1 MTAPQFDYNNIP
13 PELQARRQ
21 WVLWGV
27 GKNLDAKA
35 VKIPRQA
42 KNPTGPNASSTNPQT
57 WASFQEAHAWYQI
70 GDARGIGY
78 EITPADGLVAVDF
91 DHCLDA
97 DGNLLPPFDEWKKAL
112 PGYWE
117 LSQSGTGL
125 HGFVRGTLPAGCSN
139 KRRIDPQNADE
150 REVELYIQ
158 ERYLALTG
166 ALWGPQTPL
175 ANAPDAQ
182 PGINAILEQM
192 HMRPEDTA
200 AGAALPDV
208 PDRPEEEITAI
219 IKAALA
225 KSPDF
230 YRLWNTTEH
239 PGKLGDESK
248 DDIAFVCSAW
258 KATEYELSAGD
269 LMHGLDASPWAET
282 KDNTAPKW
290 HWDKWHGTGHRSKGN
305 YRKNTALR
313 AYQEA
318 KQQEAAALE
327 GFKNLALG
335 DFLPVEV
342 LSFKLSDLSEIAE
355 GQLFAENTSGVLLWN
370 PSLDWLIWDGCRFAP
385 DNSKARLL
393 AQKFTGKQH
402 RAAQADV
409 QQAAG
414 AAAQDTENAELAA
427 RAKKAKAL
435 LTFVTRCRSTNG
447 LNHLMTEAAPHL
459 ACKLDDLDADP
470 FALNTPAGIVDLRTG
485 ALRPSDPAALCTKV
499 TAVGP
504 CDDGAEL
511 WRGFL
516 DTICCGDAGLV
527 DYLQTVAGMAAL
539 GQVFTETLLLATG
552 DGGNGKS
559 TFFNTL
565 ARVLGDYST
574 SVRPALLLT
583 GNANNGAELA
593 ALRGV
598 RLALAAETEEGQ
610 RLDGAAVKGLVSTD
624 RVAANPKYKDPFSF
638 TPSHTLVLYTNF
650 LPRVGSSDRGT
661 WSRLTVLPFNAHLR
675 DTAGER
681 KDYAEIL
688 FTQAGGAVL
697 AWMIEGARRFI
708 ANGYKLTPPTVVQEA
723 LADYRKS
730 NDWLGAFMEECCE
743 LGENYAASS
752 KELYQRYT
760 AYCQVSGDYRR
771 DSRDF
776 ANAMKSAGFELKH
789 KMHGNA
795 YTGLRLHSGFSPQ

>member
-1 MTAPQFDYNNIP
+1 MTAPQQIP
-13 PELQARRQ
+13 SFTLSCAKVR
-21 WVLWGV
+21 
-27 GKNLDAKA
+27 GKKSNTYYPNEQTIHNLD
-35 VKIPRQA
+35 
-42 KNPTGPNASSTNPQT
+42 
-57 WASFQEAHAWYQI
+57 E
-70 GDARGIGY
+70 
-78 EITPADGLVAVDF
+78 L
-91 DHCLDA
+91 
-97 DGNLLPPFDEWKKAL
+97 KKAARYDHT
-112 PGYWE
+112 PGFFKDSHRSKASWYWE
-117 LSQSGTGL
+117 ECIVL
-125 HGFVRGTLPAGCSN
+125 
-139 KRRIDPQNADE
+139 
-150 REVELYIQ
+150 
-158 ERYLALTG
+158 
-166 ALWGPQTPL
+166 
-175 ANAPDAQ
+175 
-182 PGINAILEQM
+182 
-192 HMRPEDTA
+192 
-200 AGAALPDV
+200 DV
-208 PDRPEEEITAI
+208 D
-219 IKAALA
+219 
-225 KSPDF
+225 
-230 YRLWNTTEH
+230 NTT
-239 PGKLGDESK
+239 PGNVTTP
-248 DDIAFVCSAW
+248 DDIARDFPGVGHYIIFSRNHNRPKVKDDGKGEYPAAPRFHIYFPISSQFTGDEMDAFIKRAIASQPYFDPCCDGRARFIFGVENPEG
-258 KATEYELSAGD
+258 KAVPGDLTLDDFLAQHAAPVANIPAVLPASTGTERIIPAGERHDHMVLSATKLLKKCGPDGIEQAREAYD
-269 LMHGLDASPWAET
+269 LEAEHLEAGFPQDELECIW
-282 KDNTAPKW
+282 KDQLAFAQTTIWTAP
-290 HWDKWHGTGHRSKGN
+290 DYLTPAE
-305 YRKNTALR
+305 Y
-313 AYQEA
+313 
-318 KQQEAAALE
+318 AAR
-327 GFKNLALG
+327 
-335 DFLPVEV
+335 DFFPVEV

-370 PSLDWLIWDGCRFAP
+370 PSLDWLVWDGCRFAP

-414 AAAQDTENAELAA
+414 AAAQDLENAELAA

-447 LNHLMTEAAPHL
+447 LNHLLTEAAPHL
-459 ACKLDDLDADP
+459 ACKLDNLDADP

-485 ALRPSDPAALCTKV
+485 ELRPSDPAALCTKV

-516 DTICCGDAGLV
+516 DTICCGDVDLA
-527 DYLQTVAGMAAL
+527 DYLQAVAGMAAL

-565 ARVLGDYST
+565 ARVLGDYAT

-681 KDYAEIL
+681 KDCAEIL

-708 ANGYKLTPPTVVQEA
+708 ANGYKLTPPTVVQAA

-730 NDWLGAFMEECCE
+730 NDWLGAFMEDCCE
-743 LGENYAASS
+743 LGENFAASS

-760 AYCQVSGDYRR
+760 TYCQVSGDYRR

-776 ANAMKSAGFELKH
+776 ANAMKSAGFDKKH
-789 KMHGNA
+789 TMKGWLYM
-795 YTGLRLHSGFSPQ
+795 GLRLRSDFSPQ

>member
-1 MTAPQFDYNNIP
+1 MTAPQQIP
-13 PELQARRQ
+13 SFTLSCAKVRGKQTNTRYPDDRRIYTLDNLLEAVTLDHVPGAFADHIRGKDRWRCTECIVLDVDNDPGGPLVTPETIKQDFPDVAHYIVFSRHHNQ
-21 WVLWGV
+21 PKN
-27 GKNLDAKA
+27 GKPTA
-35 VKIPRQA
+35 PRFHVYF
-42 KNPTGPNASSTNPQT
+42 PTGLLTDAAEVKKLLDTLTTVYNYFDPNCKDIDRFYFGVANPQG
-57 WASFQEAHAWYQI
+57 EAV
-70 GDARGIGY
+70 
-78 EITPADGLVAVDF
+78 P
-91 DHCLDA
+91 
-97 DGNLLPPFDEWKKAL
+97 
-112 PGYWE
+112 
-117 LSQSGTGL
+117 
-125 HGFVRGTLPAGCSN
+125 GTLTV
-139 KRRIDPQNADE
+139 DQFME
-150 REVELYIQ
+150 RQ
-158 ERYLALTG
+158 SA
-166 ALWGPQTPL
+166 
-175 ANAPDAQ
+175 AP
-182 PGINAILEQM
+182 
-192 HMRPEDTA
+192 
-200 AGAALPDV
+200 AALPATKGKEIPAGERNATLSAYAFTV
-208 PDRPEEEITAI
+208 LKKFGPEGIAEAE
-219 IKAALA
+219 AAFLQRA
-225 KSPDF
+225 EDCDPPLSD
-230 YRLWNTTEH
+230 
-239 PGKLGDESK
+239 G
-248 DDIAFVCSAW
+248 
-258 KATEYELSAGD
+258 ELSTIWRYAVQNAPAKIWNKPGY
-269 LMHGLDASPWAET
+269 LTPAEY
-282 KDNTAPKW
+282 NA
-290 HWDKWHGTGHRSKGN
+290 R
-305 YRKNTALR
+305 
-313 AYQEA
+313 
-318 KQQEAAALE
+318 
-327 GFKNLALG
+327 
-335 DFLPVEV
+335 DFFPVEV

-370 PSLDWLIWDGCRFAP
+370 PSLDWLVWDGCRFAP

-414 AAAQDTENAELAA
+414 AAAQDLENAELAA

-485 ALRPSDPAALCTKV
+485 VLRPSDPAAFCTKV

-511 WRGFL
+511 WNSFL
-516 DTICCGDAGLV
+516 DTVCCGDAGLV

-565 ARVLGDYST
+565 ARVLGDYAT

-583 GNANNGAELA
+583 GSANNGAELA

-708 ANGYKLTPPTVVQEA
+708 ANGYKLTPPTVVREA

-730 NDWLGAFMEECCE
+730 NDWLGAFMEECCD
-743 LGENYAASS
+743 LGENFAASS

-776 ANAMKSAGFELKH
+776 ANAMKSAGFDKKH
-789 KMHGNA
+789 TMKGWLYM
-795 YTGLRLHSGFSPQ
+795 GLRLRSDFSPQ

>member
-1 MTAPQFDYNNIP
+1 MTAPQQIP
-13 PELQARRQ
+13 SFTLSCAKVRGKQTNTRYPDDRRIYTLDNLLEAVTLDHVPGAFADHIRGKDRWRCTECIVLDVDNDPGGPLVTPETIKQDFPDVAHYIVFSRHHNQ
-21 WVLWGV
+21 PKN
-27 GKNLDAKA
+27 GKPTA
-35 VKIPRQA
+35 PRFHVYF
-42 KNPTGPNASSTNPQT
+42 PTGLLTDAAEVKKLLDTLTTVYNYFDPNCKDIDRFYFGVANPQG
-57 WASFQEAHAWYQI
+57 EAV
-70 GDARGIGY
+70 
-78 EITPADGLVAVDF
+78 P
-91 DHCLDA
+91 
-97 DGNLLPPFDEWKKAL
+97 
-112 PGYWE
+112 
-117 LSQSGTGL
+117 
-125 HGFVRGTLPAGCSN
+125 GTLTV
-139 KRRIDPQNADE
+139 DQFME
-150 REVELYIQ
+150 RQ
-158 ERYLALTG
+158 SA
-166 ALWGPQTPL
+166 
-175 ANAPDAQ
+175 AP
-182 PGINAILEQM
+182 
-192 HMRPEDTA
+192 
-200 AGAALPDV
+200 AALPATKGKEIPAGERNATLSAYAFTV
-208 PDRPEEEITAI
+208 LKKFGPEGIAEAE
-219 IKAALA
+219 AAFLQRA
-225 KSPDF
+225 EDCDPPLSD
-230 YRLWNTTEH
+230 
-239 PGKLGDESK
+239 G
-248 DDIAFVCSAW
+248 
-258 KATEYELSAGD
+258 ELSTIWRYAVQNAPAKIWNKPGY
-269 LMHGLDASPWAET
+269 LTPAEY
-282 KDNTAPKW
+282 NA
-290 HWDKWHGTGHRSKGN
+290 R
-305 YRKNTALR
+305 
-313 AYQEA
+313 
-318 KQQEAAALE
+318 
-327 GFKNLALG
+327 
-335 DFLPVEV
+335 DFFPVEV

-370 PSLDWLIWDGCRFAP
+370 PSLDWLVWDGCRFAP

-414 AAAQDTENAELAA
+414 AAAQDLENAELAA

-485 ALRPSDPAALCTKV
+485 VLRPSDPAAFCTKV

-511 WRGFL
+511 WNSFL
-516 DTICCGDAGLV
+516 DTVCCGDAGLV

-565 ARVLGDYST
+565 ARVLGDYAT

-583 GNANNGAELA
+583 GSANNGAELA

-730 NDWLGAFMEECCE
+730 NDWLGAFMEECCD
-743 LGENYAASS
+743 LGENYAVSS

-776 ANAMKSAGFELKH
+776 ANAMKSAGFDKKH
-789 KMHGNA
+789 TMKGWLYM
-795 YTGLRLHSGFSPQ
+795 GLRLRSDFSPQ

>member
-1 MTAPQFDYNNIP
+1 MTAPQQIP
-13 PELQARRQ
+13 SFTLSCAKVRGKKSNTYYPNEQTIHNLDELQKAARYDHTPGFFKDLHRS
-21 WVLWGV
+21 
-27 GKNLDAKA
+27 KA
-35 VKIPRQA
+35 
-42 KNPTGPNASSTNPQT
+42 S
-57 WASFQEAHAWYQI
+57 W
-70 GDARGIGY
+70 
-78 EITPADGLVAVDF
+78 
-91 DHCLDA
+91 
-97 DGNLLPPFDEWKKAL
+97 
-112 PGYWE
+112 YWE
-117 LSQSGTGL
+117 ECIVL
-125 HGFVRGTLPAGCSN
+125 
-139 KRRIDPQNADE
+139 
-150 REVELYIQ
+150 
-158 ERYLALTG
+158 
-166 ALWGPQTPL
+166 
-175 ANAPDAQ
+175 
-182 PGINAILEQM
+182 
-192 HMRPEDTA
+192 
-200 AGAALPDV
+200 DV
-208 PDRPEEEITAI
+208 D
-219 IKAALA
+219 
-225 KSPDF
+225 
-230 YRLWNTTEH
+230 NTT
-239 PGKLGDESK
+239 PGNVTTP
-248 DDIAFVCSAW
+248 DDIARDFPGVGHYIIFSRNHNRP
-258 KATEYELSAGD
+258 KVKDDGKGEYPAAPRFHIYFPISSQFTGDEMDAFIKRAIASQPYFDPCCDGRARFIFGVENPQGEAVPGD
-269 LMHGLDASPWAET
+269 LTLDDFLAQHTTPVANIPAVLPASTGAERIIPAGERHDHMVSLAT
-282 KDNTAPKW
+282 KLLKKCGPDGIEQAREAYDLEAEHLEAGFPRDELERIWEDQLAFVQTTIWTAP
-290 HWDKWHGTGHRSKGN
+290 DYLTPAEYNAR
-305 YRKNTALR
+305 
-313 AYQEA
+313 
-318 KQQEAAALE
+318 
-327 GFKNLALG
+327 
-335 DFLPVEV
+335 DFFPVEV

-355 GQLFAENTSGVLLWN
+355 GQLFAKNTSGVLLWN
-370 PSLDWLIWDGCRFAP
+370 PSLDWLVWDGCRFAP

-393 AQKFTGKQH
+393 AQNFTGKQH

-485 ALRPSDPAALCTKV
+485 ELRPSDPAAFCTKV

-516 DTICCGDAGLV
+516 DTICCGDTELA

-565 ARVLGDYST
+565 ARVLGDYAT

-730 NDWLGAFMEECCE
+730 NDWLGAFMEDCCE
-743 LGENYAASS
+743 LGENFAASS

-789 KMHGNA
+789 TKKGNA
-795 YTGLRLHSGFSPQ
+795 YTGLRLRSVFSPQ

>member
-1 MTAPQFDYNNIP
+1 MTAPQFDYSNIP

-27 GKNLDAKA
+27 DPDNPKAPRQVVSPTQGAKA
-35 VKIPRQA
+35 N
-42 KNPTGPNASSTNPQT
+42 NPMT
-57 WASFQEAHAWYQI
+57 WGSFEPARCIVDMI

-97 DGNLLPPFDEWKKAL
+97 DGNLLPPFDEWIKAL

-158 ERYLALTG
+158 ERYIALTG
-166 ALWGPQTPL
+166 ALWGPQTTL
-175 ANAPDAQ
+175 ADAPSAQ

-192 HMRPEDTA
+192 HMRPEDTV
-200 AGAALPDV
+200 AGAALPEIDN
-208 PDRPEEEITAI
+208 RPAAEVDAI

-327 GFKNLALG
+327 GFKDLALG
-335 DFLPVEV
+335 DFFPVEV

-355 GQLFAENTSGVLLWN
+355 GQLFAENTTGVLLWN
-370 PSLDWLIWDGCRFAP
+370 PSLDWLVWDGCRFAP

-414 AAAQDTENAELAA
+414 AAAQDTENTELAA

-447 LNHLMTEAAPHL
+447 LNHLLTEAAPHL

-485 ALRPSDPAALCTKV
+485 VLRPSDPAAFCTKV

-511 WRGFL
+511 WNSFL
-516 DTICCGDAGLV
+516 DTICCGDAALA
-527 DYLQTVAGMAAL
+527 DHLQTVAGMAAL

-574 SVRPALLLT
+574 SVRPALLMT
-583 GNANNGAELA
+583 GNQNSGAELA

-598 RLALAAETEEGQ
+598 RLALAAESEEGQ
-610 RLDGAAVKGLVSTD
+610 RLDVATVKALCSTD
-624 RVAANPKYKDPFSF
+624 RVAANPKYKEPFSF

-697 AWMIEGARRFI
+697 AWMIEGAQRFI
-708 ANGYKLTPPTVVQEA
+708 ANGYKLTPPTVVREA
-723 LADYRKS
+723 LAEYQKS

-789 KMHGNA
+789 KMHGNT

>member
-1 MTAPQFDYNNIP
+1 MTAPQQIP
-13 PELQARRQ
+13 SFTLSCAKVR
-21 WVLWGV
+21 
-27 GKNLDAKA
+27 GKKSNTYYPNEQTIHNLDELKKA
-35 VKIPRQA
+35 ARYDHTPGFFKDSHRS
-42 KNPTGPNASSTNPQT
+42 KAS
-57 WASFQEAHAWYQI
+57 WYWEKCI
-70 GDARGIGY
+70 VLDVDNTTPGDVT
-78 EITPADGLVAVDF
+78 TPADIERDFPGVGHYIIFSRNHNRPKVKDDGKGEYPAAPRFHIYFPISSQFTGDEMDAFIKRAIASQPYFDPCCDGRARFIFGVENPQGEAVPGDLTLDDFLAQHTTPVANTPAVLPASTGAERIIPAGER
-91 DHCLDA
+91 HNHMVLSA
-97 DGNLLPPFDEWKKAL
+97 TKLLKKYGPDGIEQACEAYDLEAEHLEAGFPQDELERIWKDQLAFVQTTIWNK
-112 PGYWE
+112 PGYLTPAE
-117 LSQSGTGL
+117 YA
-125 HGFVRGTLPAGCSN
+125 VR
-139 KRRIDPQNADE
+139 
-150 REVELYIQ
+150 
-158 ERYLALTG
+158 
-166 ALWGPQTPL
+166 
-175 ANAPDAQ
+175 
-182 PGINAILEQM
+182 
-192 HMRPEDTA
+192 
-200 AGAALPDV
+200 
-208 PDRPEEEITAI
+208 
-219 IKAALA
+219 
-225 KSPDF
+225 DF
-230 YRLWNTTEH
+230 
-239 PGKLGDESK
+239 
-248 DDIAFVCSAW
+248 
-258 KATEYELSAGD
+258 
-269 LMHGLDASPWAET
+269 
-282 KDNTAPKW
+282 
-290 HWDKWHGTGHRSKGN
+290 
-305 YRKNTALR
+305 
-313 AYQEA
+313 
-318 KQQEAAALE
+318 
-327 GFKNLALG
+327 
-335 DFLPVEV
+335 PVEV

-370 PSLDWLIWDGCRFAP
+370 PSLDWLVWDGCRFAP

-485 ALRPSDPAALCTKV
+485 ELRPSDPAAFCTKV

-516 DTICCGDAGLV
+516 DTICCGDTELA

-565 ARVLGDYST
+565 ARVLGDYAT

-697 AWMIEGARRFI
+697 AWMLEGARRFI

-730 NDWLGAFMEECCE
+730 NDWLGAFMEECCD
-743 LGENYAASS
+743 LGENYAVSS

-789 KMHGNA
+789 TKKGNA
-795 YTGLRLHSGFSPQ
+795 YTGLRLRSDFSPQ

>member
-1 MTAPQFDYNNIP
+1 MTAPQQIP
-13 PELQARRQ
+13 SFTLSCAKVRGKKSNTYYPNEQTIHNLDELQKAARYDHTPGFFKDLHRS
-21 WVLWGV
+21 
-27 GKNLDAKA
+27 KA
-35 VKIPRQA
+35 
-42 KNPTGPNASSTNPQT
+42 S
-57 WASFQEAHAWYQI
+57 W
-70 GDARGIGY
+70 
-78 EITPADGLVAVDF
+78 
-91 DHCLDA
+91 
-97 DGNLLPPFDEWKKAL
+97 
-112 PGYWE
+112 YWE
-117 LSQSGTGL
+117 ECIVL
-125 HGFVRGTLPAGCSN
+125 
-139 KRRIDPQNADE
+139 
-150 REVELYIQ
+150 
-158 ERYLALTG
+158 
-166 ALWGPQTPL
+166 
-175 ANAPDAQ
+175 
-182 PGINAILEQM
+182 
-192 HMRPEDTA
+192 
-200 AGAALPDV
+200 DV
-208 PDRPEEEITAI
+208 D
-219 IKAALA
+219 
-225 KSPDF
+225 
-230 YRLWNTTEH
+230 NTT
-239 PGKLGDESK
+239 PGNVTTP
-248 DDIAFVCSAW
+248 DDIARDFPGVGHYIIFSRNHNRP
-258 KATEYELSAGD
+258 KVKDDGKGEYPAAPRFHIYFPISSQFTGDEMDAFIKRAIASQPYFDPCCDGRARFIFGVENPQGEAVPGD
-269 LMHGLDASPWAET
+269 LTLDDFLAQHTTPVANIPAVLPASTGAERIIPAGERHDHMVSLAT
-282 KDNTAPKW
+282 KLLKKCGPDGIEQAREAYDLEAEHLEAGFPRDELERIWEDQLAFVQTTIWTAP
-290 HWDKWHGTGHRSKGN
+290 DYLTPAEYNAR
-305 YRKNTALR
+305 
-313 AYQEA
+313 
-318 KQQEAAALE
+318 
-327 GFKNLALG
+327 
-335 DFLPVEV
+335 DFFPVEV

-355 GQLFAENTSGVLLWN
+355 GQLFAKNTSGVLLWN
-370 PSLDWLIWDGCRFAP
+370 PSLDWLVWDGCRFAP

-393 AQKFTGKQH
+393 AQNFTGKQH

-435 LTFVTRCRSTNG
+435 LTFVNRCRSTNG

-485 ALRPSDPAALCTKV
+485 VLHPSDPAAFCTKV
-499 TAVGP
+499 TAVGA

-565 ARVLGDYST
+565 ARVLGDYAT

-708 ANGYKLTPPTVVQEA
+708 ANGYKLTPPTVVREA

-730 NDWLGAFMEECCE
+730 NDWLGAFMEECCD
-743 LGENYAASS
+743 LGENFAASS

>member
-1 MTAPQFDYNNIP
+1 MTAPQQIP
-13 PELQARRQ
+13 SFTLSCAKVRGNQTNTRYPDDRRIYTLDDLLEAVTLDHVPGAFADHIRGKDRWRCTECIVLDVDNDPGGPLVTPETIKQDFPDVAHYIVYSRHHNQ
-21 WVLWGV
+21 PKN
-27 GKNLDAKA
+27 GKPAA
-35 VKIPRQA
+35 PRFHVYF
-42 KNPTGPNASSTNPQT
+42 PTGLLTDAADVKKLLDTLTTVYNYFDPNCKDIDRFYFGVANPQG
-57 WASFQEAHAWYQI
+57 EAV
-70 GDARGIGY
+70 
-78 EITPADGLVAVDF
+78 P
-91 DHCLDA
+91 
-97 DGNLLPPFDEWKKAL
+97 
-112 PGYWE
+112 
-117 LSQSGTGL
+117 
-125 HGFVRGTLPAGCSN
+125 GTLTV
-139 KRRIDPQNADE
+139 DQFME
-150 REVELYIQ
+150 RQ
-158 ERYLALTG
+158 SA
-166 ALWGPQTPL
+166 
-175 ANAPDAQ
+175 AP
-182 PGINAILEQM
+182 
-192 HMRPEDTA
+192 
-200 AGAALPDV
+200 AALPAAKGREIPAGERNATLSAYAFTV
-208 PDRPEEEITAI
+208 LKKFGPEGIAEAE
-219 IKAALA
+219 AAFLQRA
-225 KSPDF
+225 EDCNPPLSD
-230 YRLWNTTEH
+230 
-239 PGKLGDESK
+239 G
-248 DDIAFVCSAW
+248 
-258 KATEYELSAGD
+258 ELSTVWHYAVQRAPAKIWNKPGY
-269 LMHGLDASPWAET
+269 LTPAEYDA
-282 KDNTAPKW
+282 
-290 HWDKWHGTGHRSKGN
+290 
-305 YRKNTALR
+305 
-313 AYQEA
+313 Q
-318 KQQEAAALE
+318 
-327 GFKNLALG
+327 GF
-335 DFLPVEV
+335 PVEV
-342 LSFKLSDLSEIAE
+342 LSFKLSELSEIAE

-370 PSLDWLIWDGCRFAP
+370 PSLDWLVWDGCRFAP

-393 AQKFTGKQH
+393 AQNFTGKQH
-402 RAAQADV
+402 RAAQVDV

-414 AAAQDTENAELAA
+414 AAAQDLENAELAT

-435 LTFVTRCRSTNG
+435 LTFVNRCRSTNG

-485 ALRPSDPAALCTKV
+485 ELRPSDPAALCTKV

-565 ARVLGDYST
+565 ARVLGDYAT

-708 ANGYKLTPPTVVQEA
+708 ANGYKLTPPTVVQAA

-730 NDWLGAFMEECCE
+730 NDWLGAFMEDCCE
-743 LGENYAASS
+743 LGENFAASS

-760 AYCQVSGDYRR
+760 TYCQVSGDYRR

-776 ANAMKSAGFELKH
+776 ANAMKSAGFDKKH
-789 KMHGNA
+789 TMKGWLYM
-795 YTGLRLHSGFSPQ
+795 GLRLRSDFSPQ